1 LLLGERLE
9 LHHETTLDQ
18 VPVGGSEL
26 FFDRFRLSALCFV
39 DTQRLVAVVVSLMLL
54 AEEFYLVA
62 HKRKTHHDTSGVVVD
77 RNTLFDNLLLKGFLK
92 TLGFF
97 SRRLAA
103 HGTVAARVAPKIG
116 NVSYIP
122 FIDES
127 FQFGQRH
134 LGLETTD
141 VRFIALEKVE
151 ASWEVV
157 LRRPLSGGCSRDH
170 LGDEL
175 QFLRS

>member
-1 LLLGERLE
+1 
-9 LHHETTLDQ
+9 
-18 VPVGGSEL
+18 VGGSEL

-62 HKRKTHHDTSGVVVD
+62 YKRETHHDTSGVVVD
-77 RNTLFDNLLLKGFLK
+77 RNTFFDNLLLESFLK
-92 TLGFF
+92 TLGLF
-97 SRRLAA
+97 SCRLTA
-103 HGTVAARVAPKIG
+103 HGTVAARIAPKIG

-122 FIDES
+122 FINES

-141 VRFIALEKVE
+141 VRFIALEEVE
-151 ASWEVV
+151 ASREAI
-157 LRRPLSGGCSRDH
+157 LRRPLPGGCSRDH
-170 LGDEL
+170 FGDEPQL
-175 QFLRS
+175 LRS

>member
-1 LLLGERLE
+1 
-9 LHHETTLDQ
+9 
-18 VPVGGSEL
+18 
-26 FFDRFRLSALCFV
+26 
-39 DTQRLVAVVVSLMLL
+39 MLL

-62 HKRKTHHDTSGVVVD
+62 HKRETHHDPSGVVVD
-77 RNTLFDNLLLKGFLK
+77 RDTFLNDLLLKGFLK
-92 TLGFF
+92 TLGLF
-97 SRRLAA
+97 SCRLTAY
-103 HGTVAARVAPKIG
+103 GTVTARVAPKIG

-134 LGLETTD
+134 LGLKTTD
-141 VRFIALEKVE
+141 VRFITFEEVE
-151 ASWEVV
+151 ASREVV

-175 QFLRS
+175 QLLRG